1 MMQQTTK
8 VMFAR
13 YLATNYALDVM
24 WMRKRRLTILYGDF
38 DYAVI
43 KPYHI
48 YSSDPTDILSRQL
61 DYPSPLFDEARKH
74 QWRIRQS
81 VWQERA
87 RE

>member
-1 MMQQTTK
+1 MQQTTK

-13 YLATNYALDVM
+13 YLATNSALDVM
-24 WMRKRRLTILYGDF
+24 WMRRRRLTILYGDF

-48 YSSDPTDILSRQL
+48 YSSDPIDILSRLL

-74 QWRIRQS
+74 LYRIRQS
-81 VWQERA
+81 AWQERVSQ
-87 RE
+87 